1 MPSKKDVVSKALANV
16 HSVDHRSM
24 AIKTDF
30 ELLRLIDESTA
41 SQTGKEF
48 FHALVRGLALA
59 LGTRFAFVSR
69 FSADNRRVQVIAFWN
84 GESVV
89 EDVSYDIA
97 DTPCAEVLNGDIVA
111 FDRGVSERYP
121 AERELGAE
129 SDLAIPLQTQDG
141 RILGHLAVIH
151 VAEVHWAERD
161 FGILRI
167 FAARASAEIV
177 RMQAEEELRASN
189 ARLERRAELEALI
202 TSISTHFV
210 NIDLSQLDAEI
221 QRAAGKVASFARSDR
236 ARVMRLSPDG
246 QTACVTLEW
255 YATGIAPSIPV
266 VPLLKRSESPEIF
279 DYFLR
284 NEVLFAPRRDELP
297 PEMSGLRRLMEKMD
311 AVAVVVVPMMYGTRP
326 IGAIAF
332 HSLKHEHMWNE
343 QDVRLLRLLGEIVAG
358 AIARRDAEVA
368 LQRAKDAAEA
378 ANRAKSDFLAS
389 MSHELRTP
397 MNGILGYAQ
406 LLKRDDTLGPQQL
419 ESVEAIERSGEHLLT
434 LINEVLDLAKIEAG
448 RVEVEIGRVMLDA
461 FLREVVDI
469 ARIRATQANLS
480 FSYETGGALPNVIE
494 TDARKLRQILIN
506 LLGNAVKFTDSG
518 AVRFRA
524 SRVAQNGSR
533 SRLRFE
539 VEDTGIGIDA
549 GDLERIFEPFHQI
562 RQPGRHVEGTGLGL
576 PICRKLIASLDGT
589 LNVRSTPGQG
599 SAFTVELDVG
609 EISSSADARRQH
621 APRVCGYEG
630 RKRRI
635 LIADDKQENR
645 HILVSFLNSIGFDT
659 VEAVDGAQAVTLAQT
674 SAPDLVLMDLV
685 MPVLD
690 GFEAIRRLRGLKAF
704 GARPIIAFSASAFE
718 VTRTQCEQAGSN
730 DFLSKPVKLDELVEV
745 LGRHL
750 QLTWTHNGANS
761 DRSLPEHHARA
772 AQVGL
777 SGLSKAAIGELY
789 DLAMMGDVRALT
801 SRLDEIETA
810 SQVPRAELDELR
822 GLIRNFDM
830 KGLRAVLLP
839 LRESRA

>member
-1 MPSKKDVVSKALANV
+1 
-16 HSVDHRSM
+16 
-24 AIKTDF
+24 
-30 ELLRLIDESTA
+30 
-41 SQTGKEF
+41 
-48 FHALVRGLALA
+48 
-59 LGTRFAFVSR
+59 
-69 FSADNRRVQVIAFWN
+69 
-84 GESVV
+84 
-89 EDVSYDIA
+89 
-97 DTPCAEVLNGDIVA
+97 
-111 FDRGVSERYP
+111 
-121 AERELGAE
+121 
-129 SDLAIPLQTQDG
+129 
-141 RILGHLAVIH
+141 
-151 VAEVHWAERD
+151 
-161 FGILRI
+161 
-167 FAARASAEIV
+167 
-177 RMQAEEELRASN
+177 
-189 ARLERRAELEALI
+189 
-202 TSISTHFV
+202 
-210 NIDLSQLDAEI
+210 
-221 QRAAGKVASFARSDR
+221 
-236 ARVMRLSPDG
+236 
-246 QTACVTLEW
+246 
-255 YATGIAPSIPV
+255 
-266 VPLLKRSESPEIF
+266 
-279 DYFLR
+279 
-284 NEVLFAPRRDELP
+284 
-297 PEMSGLRRLMEKMD
+297 
-311 AVAVVVVPMMYGTRP
+311 
-326 IGAIAF
+326 
-332 HSLKHEHMWNE
+332 
-343 QDVRLLRLLGEIVAG
+343 
-358 AIARRDAEVA
+358 
-368 LQRAKDAAEA
+368 
-378 ANRAKSDFLAS
+378 
-389 MSHELRTP
+389 

-480 FSYETGGALPNVIE
+480 FSYETGGALPQVIE

-518 AVRFRA
+518 GVRFRA
-524 SRVAQNGSR
+524 SRVAQDGSR

-539 VEDTGIGIDA
+539 VQDTGIGIDA

-562 RQPGRHVEGTGLGL
+562 RQPGRYVEGTGLGL

-599 SAFTVELDVG
+599 SVFTVELDVG
-609 EISSSADARRQH
+609 DVASSTDARRQH

-645 HILVSFLNSIGFDT
+645 HILVSYLNSIGFET
-659 VEAVDGAQAVTLAQT
+659 IEAVDGAQAVTVAQA
-674 SAPDLVLMDLV
+674 SPPDLVLMDLV

-690 GFEAIRRLRGLKAF
+690 GFEAIRRLRGLPVF

-750 QLTWTHNGANS
+750 QLTWIYNGANS
-761 DRSLPEHHARA
+761 DRGPPEHHARA

-777 SGLSKAAIGELY
+777 PGLSKRAIGELY
-789 DLAMMGDVRALT
+789 ELAMMGDVRALT
-801 SRLDEIETA
+801 SRLNEIETA
-810 SQVPRAELDELR
+810 SQVPGAELDELR